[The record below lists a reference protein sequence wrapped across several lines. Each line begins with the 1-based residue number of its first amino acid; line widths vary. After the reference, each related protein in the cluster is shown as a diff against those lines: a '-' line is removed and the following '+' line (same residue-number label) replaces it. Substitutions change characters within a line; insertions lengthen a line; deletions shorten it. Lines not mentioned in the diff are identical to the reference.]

1 MSQIFEALR
10 KAEALE
16 SSSSWRKEVGEM
28 VERRRSGRRSIAA
41 RIRVYGHGQ
50 GISPFFEEN
59 SILNASGTGALLLM
73 RTPVVAGQKL
83 LLINEAAQRV
93 QECRVVRTS
102 CCDSLELE
110 VAVEFPSPQPEFWTR
125 LEEQVEER
133 GIEKRKRPRIEAA
146 ENPLYP
152 GYKRSARGD
161 YRLWRPNP
169 HRMAS
174 CFMYPSRFPPA
185 KSRPKRSCV
194 MHMME
199 RGWELSL
206 SACRMKRAPVSTI
219 CCKSCSADAVFCS
232 NGLYGI
238 AIGAA
243 RPSPRLHAWLRKV
256 DQSSR
261 WRRAGCEFDLPA
273 PEF

>member
-16 SSSSWRKEVGEM
+16 SSRSWRKEFGEM

-125 LEEQVEER
+125 LGEQVEER
-133 GIEKRKRPRIEAA
+133 GIEKRKRPRITLPRGMSITWRGRGESVVS
-146 ENPLYP
+146 
-152 GYKRSARGD
+152 KVQTISAG
-161 YRLWRPNP
+161 
-169 HRMAS
+169 
-174 CFMYPSRFPPA
+174 
-185 KSRPKRSCV
+185 
-194 MHMME
+194 
-199 RGWELSL
+199 GLSI
-206 SACRMKRAPVSTI
+206 M
-219 CCKSCSADAVFCS
+219 
-232 NGLYGI
+232 
-238 AIGAA
+238 
-243 RPSPRLHAWLRKV
+243 
-256 DQSSR
+256 
-261 WRRAGCEFDLPA
+261 A
-273 PEF
+273 PEPPPNGELLHVSFEVPAGEVTAQAIVRHSHDGEGMGVEFVGMSDEARARLDHLLQKLLR